1 MAIQAWLTVI
11 IAAIALLIAY
21 FQWITAHQRIV
32 LDLFEKRTQLFNSI
46 ELVIGQVLTDGE
58 TSNDTLQAFLQAEAD
73 ARFLFGDDVLRE
85 LVSLTADRAFLNE
98 YTKAAID
105 DPNLPDRDNIF
116 RERWDIL
123 RRLGDDWQRRLAQNF
138 EPYMRLSQ
146 KQRSIWWPF

>member
-1 MAIQAWLTVI
+1 MQGWLTVV
-11 IAAIALLIAY
+11 IAAIALSIAY
-21 FQWITAHQRIV
+21 FQWVTAHQRIV

-58 TSNDTLQAFLQAEAD
+58 TSHDTLQAFLQAEAD

-85 LVSLTADRAFLNE
+85 LASLRSDLTVLNE

-105 DPNLPDRDNIF
+105 DPNLQERENIF

-123 RRLGDDWQRRLAQNF
+123 RRLGDDWQGRLARSF
-138 EPYMRLSQ
+138 EPYMRLSH
-146 KQRSIWWPF
+146 KQRNIWWPF